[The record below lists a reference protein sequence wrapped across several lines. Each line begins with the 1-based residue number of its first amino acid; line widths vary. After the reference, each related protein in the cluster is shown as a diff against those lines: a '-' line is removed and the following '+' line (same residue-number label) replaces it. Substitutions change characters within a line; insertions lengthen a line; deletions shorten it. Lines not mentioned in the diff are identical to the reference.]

1 MFEKLK
7 QNLLQLNLREHQ
19 KLLAMTAGAIVITAI
34 VVFSLWRSTQNYVVL
49 FGGQEQVP
57 TSQVIEVLSGESIK
71 YRIEPNS
78 GQILVLEAD
87 LSKVRMLLTGK
98 GIKVQLPSGYELME
112 QEAMLG
118 SSQFIQNVRYKRSL
132 EGELAQ
138 SIMGLKPVA
147 YARVHLGISESS
159 SFVVNNKPDSSASI
173 AVRLHY
179 GQQLND
185 EQIGSIIQLVS
196 GSVPGLKADKVQVVD
211 QEGHLLSERYQAD
224 NAGIL
229 SMRSG
234 ADLIKRLQNDVEQNV
249 SYLLLSLVGNGN
261 YRVSV
266 MPRLD
271 LSKIEETQE
280 RFSGDPKVNSE
291 NIQQENTSDD
301 LAQGVPGA
309 LSNRPAN
316 QANPGAPMQATRNHA
331 ERRYNYDRDIRHI
344 VRPGFKIEK
353 MSVAII
359 LNRDAPAL
367 KDWTDEQQAELNKL
381 LVDAAGIDSQR
392 GDSLTLSRVTF
403 DVPSAYEEQKLDWWQ
418 DPIVMRWI
426 EMGGI
431 GLLVLLLLIFGVIP
445 WLRRSG
451 KPALLAKN
459 SLGTADEVSMTNKNT
474 DIESSISQGL
484 DLSNVAFQRES
495 NLPPQSSGLE
505 TKVEY
510 LQLLVETETERVA
523 EVIKQWINSNDRSPA
538 KPEPAPSQPQPE

>member
-57 TSQVIEVLSGESIK
+57 TAQVIEVLGGESIK

-98 GIKVQLPSGYELME
+98 GIKVKLPSGYELME

-185 EQIGSIIQLVS
+185 EQIGAIIQLVS

-249 SYLLLSLVGNGN
+249 SYLLISLVGSGN

-271 LSKIEETQE
+271 LSKVEETQE
-280 RFSGDPKVNSE
+280 RFAGDPKVNSE

-316 QANPGAPMQATRNHA
+316 QANPGTPMQATRNQA
-331 ERRYNYDRDIRHI
+331 ERRYSYDRDIRHI

-381 LVDAAGIDSQR
+381 LADAAGIDNQR

-403 DVPSAYEEQKLDWWQ
+403 NIPSAYEEQELDWWQ
-418 DPIVMRWI
+418 DPMVMRWI

-431 GLLVLLLLIFGVIP
+431 GLLALLLLIFGILP
-445 WLRRSG
+445 LLRRMG
-451 KPALLAKN
+451 KPALLAKK
-459 SLGTADEVSMTNKNT
+459 SLATADDVSAT
-474 DIESSISQGL
+474 DKYADTEAGAGQGV
-484 DLSNVAFQRES
+484 DLSNAAFRNES

-538 KPEPAPSQPQPE
+538 KSEPAPSQPQPE